1 MPVRAHP
8 GNAHAAREVAI
19 GKTHP
24 RAAEAARVKLLETET
39 RLERHALQR
48 RAHRAAA
55 LPQRSRRQPY
65 RAHGSRAAELDGAD
79 DRPVAVDASRTAR
92 AIEAI
97 ECEKLARHEAARRLR
112 GENFRPRRPH
122 GDEQGCDHNRQP
134 RNHTGSP
141 PHYRRR
147 GDCNPPLTIRIRRD
161 FAGCWSTKSEYGYP
175 ILTTIRPR
183 TCPSTISRV
192 ASMTSASPISFV
204 MAASLSRSSSFARR

>member
-79 DRPVAVDASRTAR
+79 DRPVAVDPSRAAR

-97 ECEKLARHEAARRLR
+97 ECEKLAGHEASRRLR
-112 GENFRPRRPH
+112 SENFRPRRAH
-122 GDEQGCDHNRQP
+122 GDEQGCDHIGEP
-134 RNHTGSP
+134 RNHPDSP
-141 PHYRRR
+141 RC
-147 GDCNPPLTIRIRRD
+147 GDRNRPLTIRIRRD
-161 FAGCWSTKSEYGYP
+161 FAGCWSTKSEHGYP
-175 ILTTIRPR
+175 ILTTIPAANAPFPDTRAAR
-183 TCPSTISRV
+183 
-192 ASMTSASPISFV
+192 SPDHP
-204 MAASLSRSSSFARR
+204 MPFAG